1 MTSPRLA
8 FEVPGMTCDHCVH
21 AVSEEL
27 SRIEGVTTVDV
38 DLGSKRVVVEGTDD
52 VEAVRAAVDE
62 AGYEAAI

>member
-8 FEVPGMTCDHCVH
+8 FDVPGMTCDHCVH

-27 SRIEGVTTVDV
+27 SKIEGVTAVDV
-38 DLGSKRVVVEGTDD
+38 DLDTKRVVVEGSDD
-52 VEAVRAAVDE
+52 VEAIRAAVDE